1 MGGPRDQQLI
11 EFIIPPGEA
20 QKIFPKL
27 YPGRTRDEPKD
38 KESRKHIE
46 WRYYSMFDKATVTED
61 VADPITGVL
70 TRDGEIDHELFDRL
84 EAKLWGA
91 LNRDEATWLLDSIRE
106 GEWDYPP
113 ATQRMEQAIRW
124 LGIAKVDLGGTST
137 GYWDILD
144 HPAIREEMRR
154 QVPEL
159 SNAEIAAWLEGGLE
173 IKRDLELGNDNYG
186 TLARVKSR
194 METGD
199 GIKMGLIKQ
208 FKRDFLVKAE
218 QAHPGW
224 YYTMVK
230 YGYQVYGETRA
241 IPVMRAE
248 YLKSGEVPDIPYQE
262 RYNEY
267 IEAMARAGVQ

>member
-1 MGGPRDQQLI
+1 M
-11 EFIIPPGEA
+11 
-20 QKIFPKL
+20 
-27 YPGRTRDEPKD
+27 
-38 KESRKHIE
+38 
-46 WRYYSMFDKATVTED
+46 
-61 VADPITGVL
+61 
-70 TRDGEIDHELFDRL
+70 
-84 EAKLWGA
+84 
-91 LNRDEATWLLDSIRE
+91 
-106 GEWDYPP
+106 
-113 ATQRMEQAIRW
+113 
-124 LGIAKVDLGGTST
+124 
-137 GYWDILD
+137 
-144 HPAIREEMRR
+144 
-154 QVPEL
+154 PEL

-186 TLARVKSR
+186 KLARVKSR

-248 YLKSGEVPDIPYQE
+248 YLKSGEVPDVPYQE

-267 IEAMARAGVQ
+267 LEAMARAGIQ